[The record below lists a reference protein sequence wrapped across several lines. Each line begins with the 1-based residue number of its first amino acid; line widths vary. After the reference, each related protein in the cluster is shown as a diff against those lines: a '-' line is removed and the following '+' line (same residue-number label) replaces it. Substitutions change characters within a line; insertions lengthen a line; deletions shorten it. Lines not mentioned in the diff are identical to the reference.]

1 MKKISKVVTASAL
14 LFTLVNPL
22 EVFAEGNVTNISTT
36 SENKV
41 TQDVVVNATEVN
53 GEVVFEVTAVKDTYD
68 TVLHA
73 TVDGKKFTYNLGNLK
88 KGQVSKVVQ
97 AAEGKEATI
106 SKENKG
112 PKALPNTSTVRQ
124 LVEKE
129 VNYNNNVNGKVIEA
143 KVVYKTYELV
153 EVNDGT
159 STAPVAKPGE
169 SNKPKPPVATPGDG
183 SNQPQPTPPVA
194 TPGEGNK
201 PTTPP
206 EVTPQPQP
214 TPPGDG
220 SNQPQPTPP
229 VATPGDGNN
238 TPKPPVAPPG
248 EGNKPTPPVATP
260 GDGNNTPKP
269 PVAKPGDGNKPTPPV
284 ATPGDGNNT
293 PKPPVAA
300 PGDGNKPTTPPGV
313 KPQPQPT
320 PPGDGNKPTTPLE
333 VTPQPQP
340 TPPGDGNTTPKPPVA
355 EPGDGNRPTT
365 PPEVTPQPQPT
376 PPEMT
381 PQPQPTPPGDGSN
394 QPQPAP
400 SGDGSNQPKPAP
412 SGVTK
417 INSEVTKA
425 DPGNVIVG
433 LKGEFDTPNK
443 DAILAE
449 INRIRKEA
457 VDQGLADRYV
467 PIKWSTDLEKTALVR
482 AAEASVTVGQHARLT
497 NKNIWTAYPDRVGSE
512 NLAWNNSGI
521 NKAIQQWYGE
531 KADYIQEKN
540 GVAVTGQTGHYKSLI
555 NPNLTYMGI
564 AAFRNS
570 KAPYGGVTAAQ
581 ALASSGNSESLVGT
595 YGKAVLYT
603 EATESKLPEYK
614 QKADLEQN

>member
-97 AAEGKEATI
+97 TAEGKEATI

-159 STAPVAKPGE
+159 STAPVAKPG
-169 SNKPKPPVATPGDG
+169 NGNTTPKPPVAKPGDG
-183 SNQPQPTPPVA
+183 NTTPTPPVA
-194 TPGEGNK
+194 APGDGNNTPKPPVAHPGEGNKRTPPVAAPGEGNK

-214 TPPGDG
+214 TPP
-220 SNQPQPTPP
+220 
-229 VATPGDGNN
+229 VATPGN
-238 TPKPPVAPPG
+238 
-248 EGNKPTPPVATP
+248 
-260 GDGNNTPKP
+260 
-269 PVAKPGDGNKPTPPV
+269 
-284 ATPGDGNNT
+284 GNNT

-300 PGDGNKPTTPPGV
+300 PGEGNKPTTPPGV
-313 KPQPQPT
+313 KPQ
-320 PPGDGNKPTTPLE
+320 
-333 VTPQPQP
+333 
-340 TPPGDGNTTPKPPVA
+340 
-355 EPGDGNRPTT
+355 
-365 PPEVTPQPQPT
+365 
-376 PPEMT
+376 
-381 PQPQPTPPGDGSN
+381 
-394 QPQPAP
+394 
-400 SGDGSNQPKPAP
+400 PAP

-457 VDQGLADRYV
+457 VDQGLVDRYV

-482 AAEASVTVGQHARLT
+482 AAEASITVGQHARLT

-540 GVAVTGQTGHYKSLI
+540 GAAVSGQTGHYKSLI
-555 NPNLTYMGI
+555 DPQFTHMGI

-603 EATESKLPEYK
+603 EATESKLPEYR

>member
-1 MKKISKVVTASAL
+1 MKKISKVVAASAV
-14 LFTLVNPL
+14 LFTLANPL
-22 EVFAEGNVTNISTT
+22 QVFAEGNVTNISTT
-36 SENKV
+36 SGNKV
-41 TQDVVVNATEVN
+41 TQDVVISATEVN
-53 GEVVFEVTAVKDTYD
+53 GEIVFEVKAVKDTYD
-68 TVLHA
+68 AILHA
-73 TVDGKKFTYNLGNLK
+73 TIDGKKYTYNLGNLK

-106 SKENKG
+106 SKENRG

-129 VNYNNNVNGKVIEA
+129 INYNNNINGKVVEA
-143 KVVYKTYELV
+143 SLVYKVYELV
-153 EVNDGT
+153 EVNEGN
-159 STAPVAKPGE
+159 STVPVATPGE
-169 SNKPKPPVATPGDG
+169 GDKPKPPVAEPGD
-183 SNQPQPTPPVA
+183 
-194 TPGEGNK
+194 GNK

-214 TPPGDG
+214 TP
-220 SNQPQPTPP
+220 
-229 VATPGDGNN
+229 GDGNN
-238 TPKPPVAPPG
+238 TPKPPVAEPG

-269 PVAKPGDGNKPTPPV
+269 PVAE
-284 ATPGDGNNT
+284 
-293 PKPPVAA
+293 

-313 KPQPQPT
+313 KPQPQPA
-320 PPGDGNKPTTPLE
+320 PPGDGN
-333 VTPQPQP
+333 
-340 TPPGDGNTTPKPPVA
+340 NTPKPPVA
-355 EPGDGNRPTT
+355 EPGDGNKPTT

-376 PPEMT
+376 PPGDGNKPTTPPEVT
-381 PQPQPTPPGDGSN
+381 PQPQPTPPGVKP
-394 QPQPAP
+394 QPQPTP
-400 SGDGSNQPKPAP
+400 GDGSNKPQPAP

-417 INSEVTKA
+417 INSEVTQA
-425 DPGNVIVG
+425 SPGNVIVG
-433 LKGEFDTPNK
+433 LKGEFETPNK

-457 VDQGLADRYV
+457 VDQGLADKYV
-467 PIKWSTDLEKTALVR
+467 PIKWSTELEKTALVR

-531 KADYIQEKN
+531 KADFIKKKN
-540 GVAVTGQTGHYKSLI
+540 GEAVSGQTGHYKSLI
-555 NPNLTYMGI
+555 DPQFTHMGI

>member
-169 SNKPKPPVATPGDG
+169 SNKP
-183 SNQPQPTPPVA
+183 TPPVA
-194 TPGEGNK
+194 
-201 PTTPP
+201 
-206 EVTPQPQP
+206 
-214 TPPGDG
+214 
-220 SNQPQPTPP
+220 
-229 VATPGDGNN
+229 APGDGNN

-269 PVAKPGDGNKPTPPV
+269 PVAAPGDGNKPTTPPEVTPQPQPTPPGDENNTPKPPVAEPGDGNNTPKPPV

-293 PKPPVAA
+293 PKPPVAE

-320 PPGDGNKPTTPLE
+320 PP
-333 VTPQPQP
+333 
-340 TPPGDGNTTPKPPVA
+340 
-355 EPGDGNRPTT
+355 
-365 PPEVTPQPQPT
+365 
-376 PPEMT
+376 
-381 PQPQPTPPGDGSN
+381 
-394 QPQPAP
+394 
-400 SGDGSNQPKPAP
+400 GDGSNQPKPAP

-425 DPGNVIVG
+425 DPGNVMVG
-433 LKGEFDTPNK
+433 LKGEFETPNK

-482 AAEASVTVGQHARLT
+482 AAEASITVGQHARLT

-540 GVAVTGQTGHYKSLI
+540 GAAVSGQTGHYKSLI
-555 NPNLTYMGI
+555 DPQFTHMGI

>member
-169 SNKPKPPVATPGDG
+169 SNKP
-183 SNQPQPTPPVA
+183 TPPVA
-194 TPGEGNK
+194 
-201 PTTPP
+201 
-206 EVTPQPQP
+206 
-214 TPPGDG
+214 
-220 SNQPQPTPP
+220 
-229 VATPGDGNN
+229 APGDGNN

-260 GDGNNTPKP
+260 GDGN
-269 PVAKPGDGNKPTPPV
+269 KPTP
-284 ATPGDGNNT
+284 PGDGNNT
-293 PKPPVAA
+293 PKPPVAEPGDGNKPTTPPEVTPQPQPTPPGDGNNTPKPPVA
-300 PGDGNKPTTPPGV
+300 EPGDGNKPTTPPEVTPQPQPTPPGDGNKPTTPPGV

-320 PPGDGNKPTTPLE
+320 PPGDGSNAPKQPVAEPGDGNKPTTPPE

-340 TPPGDGNTTPKPPVA
+340 APPGDGNNTPKPPVA
-355 EPGDGNRPTT
+355 EPGDGNKPTT

-376 PPEMT
+376 PP
-381 PQPQPTPPGDGSN
+381 
-394 QPQPAP
+394 
-400 SGDGSNQPKPAP
+400 GDGSNQPKPTP

-467 PIKWSTDLEKTALVR
+467 PIKWSTELEKTALVR

-531 KADYIQEKN
+531 KADFIKKKN
-540 GVAVTGQTGHYKSLI
+540 GAAVSGQTGHYKSLI
-555 NPNLTYMGI
+555 DPQFTHMGI

>member
-183 SNQPQPTPPVA
+183 NNTPKPPVA
-194 TPGEGNK
+194 T
-201 PTTPP
+201 
-206 EVTPQPQP
+206 
-214 TPPGDG
+214 PGDG

-229 VATPGDGNN
+229 VATPGDGDN
-238 TPKPPVAPPG
+238 TPKPPVA
-248 EGNKPTPPVATP
+248 E
-260 GDGNNTPKP
+260 
-269 PVAKPGDGNKPTPPV
+269 
-284 ATPGDGNNT
+284 
-293 PKPPVAA
+293 

-320 PPGDGNKPTTPLE
+320 PPGDGNNT
-333 VTPQPQP
+333 P
-340 TPPGDGNTTPKPPVA
+340 TPPVATPGDGNNTPKPPVA
-355 EPGDGNRPTT
+355 EPGDGNKPTTPPEATPGDGNNTPKPPVAAPGEGNKPTTPPGVKPQPQPTPPGDGNNTPKPPVATPGDGNKPTT

-376 PPEMT
+376 PPGDGNKPT
-381 PQPQPTPPGDGSN
+381 TPPGVKPQPQPTPP
-394 QPQPAP
+394 
-400 SGDGSNQPKPAP
+400 GDGSNQPKPAP

-531 KADYIQEKN
+531 KADFIKKKN
-540 GVAVTGQTGHYKSLI
+540 GAAVSGQTGHYKSLI
-555 NPNLTYMGI
+555 DPQFTHMGI

>member
-22 EVFAEGNVTNISTT
+22 DVFAEGNVTNISTT

-169 SNKPKPPVATPGDG
+169 
-183 SNQPQPTPPVA
+183 
-194 TPGEGNK
+194 GNK

-220 SNQPQPTPP
+220 SNTPKPPVAEPGEGNKPTTPPGVTPQPQPTPP
-229 VATPGDGNN
+229 VATPGDGN
-238 TPKPPVAPPG
+238 KPTTPPG
-248 EGNKPTPPVATP
+248 VKPQPQPTPPGDGSNQPQPAPPVATP

-269 PVAKPGDGNKPTPPV
+269 PVAKPGDGNKPT
-284 ATPGDGNNT
+284 
-293 PKPPVAA
+293 
-300 PGDGNKPTTPPGV
+300 
-313 KPQPQPT
+313 
-320 PPGDGNKPTTPLE
+320 
-333 VTPQPQP
+333 
-340 TPPGDGNTTPKPPVA
+340 
-355 EPGDGNRPTT
+355 T
-365 PPEVTPQPQPT
+365 PPEV
-376 PPEMT
+376 T

-394 QPQPAP
+394 QP
-400 SGDGSNQPKPAP
+400 KPTP

-457 VDQGLADRYV
+457 VDQGLADKYV

-482 AAEASVTVGQHARLT
+482 AAEASITVGQHARLT

-531 KADYIQEKN
+531 KADFIKKKN
-540 GVAVTGQTGHYKSLI
+540 GAAVSGQTGHYKSLI
-555 NPNLTYMGI
+555 DPQFTHMGI

>member
-22 EVFAEGNVTNISTT
+22 DVFAEGNVTNISTT

-169 SNKPKPPVATPGDG
+169 GNKPTTPLVATPGDG

-194 TPGEGNK
+194 TPGDGNK

-206 EVTPQPQP
+206 GVKPQPQP

-220 SNQPQPTPP
+220 SNQPQP
-229 VATPGDGNN
+229 A
-238 TPKPPVAPPG
+238 
-248 EGNKPTPPVATP
+248 PPVATP

-269 PVAKPGDGNKPTPPV
+269 PVAKPGDGNKPT
-284 ATPGDGNNT
+284 
-293 PKPPVAA
+293 
-300 PGDGNKPTTPPGV
+300 
-313 KPQPQPT
+313 
-320 PPGDGNKPTTPLE
+320 
-333 VTPQPQP
+333 
-340 TPPGDGNTTPKPPVA
+340 
-355 EPGDGNRPTT
+355 T
-365 PPEVTPQPQPT
+365 PPEV
-376 PPEMT
+376 T

-394 QPQPAP
+394 QP
-400 SGDGSNQPKPAP
+400 KPTP

-457 VDQGLADRYV
+457 VDQGLADKYV

-482 AAEASVTVGQHARLT
+482 AAEASITVGQHARLT

-531 KADYIQEKN
+531 KADFIKKKN
-540 GVAVTGQTGHYKSLI
+540 GAAVSGQTGHYKSLI
-555 NPNLTYMGI
+555 DPQFTHMGI

>member
-1 MKKISKVVTASAL
+1 MKKISKVVAASAV
-14 LFTLVNPL
+14 LFTLANPL
-22 EVFAEGNVTNISTT
+22 QVFAEGNVTNISTT
-36 SENKV
+36 SGNKV
-41 TQDVVVNATEVN
+41 TQDVVISATEVN
-53 GEVVFEVTAVKDTYD
+53 GEIVFEVKAVKDTYD
-68 TVLHA
+68 AILHV
-73 TVDGKKFTYNLGNLK
+73 TIDGKKYTYNLGNLK

-129 VNYNNNVNGKVIEA
+129 INYNNNINGKVVEA

-169 SNKPKPPVATPGDG
+169 SDKPKPPVA
-183 SNQPQPTPPVA
+183 A
-194 TPGEGNK
+194 PGEGNK

-206 EVTPQPQP
+206 EVTPQPQ
-214 TPPGDG
+214 
-220 SNQPQPTPP
+220 
-229 VATPGDGNN
+229 
-238 TPKPPVAPPG
+238 
-248 EGNKPTPPVATP
+248 
-260 GDGNNTPKP
+260 
-269 PVAKPGDGNKPTPPV
+269 PTPPV

-300 PGDGNKPTTPPGV
+300 PGDGNKPTTPPG
-313 KPQPQPT
+313 
-320 PPGDGNKPTTPLE
+320 DGN
-333 VTPQPQP
+333 
-340 TPPGDGNTTPKPPVA
+340 NTPKPSVA
-355 EPGDGNRPTT
+355 EPGDGNKPTT

-376 PPEMT
+376 PGDGNNTPKPPVAEPGEGNKPT
-381 PQPQPTPPGDGSN
+381 PPVATPGDGNNTPKPPVAEPGDGNKPTTPPGVKPQPQPTPPGDGSN
-394 QPQPAP
+394 KPQPT
-400 SGDGSNQPKPAP
+400 P

-433 LKGEFDTPNK
+433 LKGEFETPNK

-457 VDQGLADRYV
+457 VDQGLADKYV
-467 PIKWSTDLEKTALVR
+467 PIKWSTELEKTALVR
-482 AAEASVTVGQHARLT
+482 AAEASITVGQHARLT
-497 NKNIWTAYPDRVGSE
+497 NKEIWTAFPNGSGAE
-512 NLAWNNSGI
+512 NLAWNNRGI
-521 NKAIQQWYGE
+521 GLAIQQWYGE
-531 KADYIQEKN
+531 KADYIKEKN
-540 GVAVTGQTGHYKSLI
+540 GVAVSGKTGHYKSLI
-555 NPNLTYMGI
+555 DPNLTYMGI

-603 EATESKLPEYK
+603 EATESKLPEYR

>member
-159 STAPVAKPGE
+159 STAPVAKPG
-169 SNKPKPPVATPGDG
+169 N
-183 SNQPQPTPPVA
+183 
-194 TPGEGNK
+194 GN
-201 PTTPP
+201 TTPK
-206 EVTPQPQP
+206 
-214 TPPGDG
+214 
-220 SNQPQPTPP
+220 PP

-238 TPKPPVAPPG
+238 TPKPPVA
-248 EGNKPTPPVATP
+248 E
-260 GDGNNTPKP
+260 
-269 PVAKPGDGNKPTPPV
+269 
-284 ATPGDGNNT
+284 
-293 PKPPVAA
+293 

-320 PPGDGNKPTTPLE
+320 PPGDGN
-333 VTPQPQP
+333 
-340 TPPGDGNTTPKPPVA
+340 NTPKPPVA
-355 EPGDGNRPTT
+355 TPGDGNNTPKPPVAALGDGNKPTT

-376 PPEMT
+376 PPGEGDNT
-381 PQPQPTPPGDGSN
+381 PKPPVAEPGDGNKPTTPPEVTPQPTPPGDGSN
-394 QPQPAP
+394 QPQ
-400 SGDGSNQPKPAP
+400 PAP

-433 LKGEFDTPNK
+433 LKGEFETPNK

-482 AAEASVTVGQHARLT
+482 AAEASITVGQHARLT

-531 KADYIQEKN
+531 KADFIKKKN
-540 GVAVTGQTGHYKSLI
+540 GAAVSGQTGHYKSLI
-555 NPNLTYMGI
+555 DPQFTHMGI

-603 EATESKLPEYK
+603 EATESKLPEYR